1 MNITFLIGNGF
12 DLNLGLKTSYKDF
25 YKYYKKKE
33 PKDFIAKSIKSN
45 YELWADLEIG
55 LGQFLKDYT
64 KDDIERFLDS
74 KTQLEKHL
82 IDYLIEENKRV
93 EYIDKEKLSKE
104 LRTFVTEIS
113 KDFTKKDR
121 RSFDEVMKNSSS
133 IDYKFITFNYTDVL
147 DNIVSCSQKYLK
159 PFSTHI
165 HGNTRVNDTIS
176 MPLHVNGSLD
186 NGLILGLDNKFQID
200 NAQLQDEISL
210 TNYMLK
216 EKLNNELGEYN
227 KETAENIIDNSKI
240 ICLFGLSI
248 GNTDDHWWCYLMKW
262 LLKSPNNRLIIF
274 VKDNTTVSTNATSKI
289 RYRDKKRI
297 SFSNHNN
304 KLSDAEKDQIHKRT
318 IIIQNS
324 NIFSFSGLKLKP
336 NKDDIIKQ
344 EIIEKIKKQVNV
356 SIKNIKD
363 NTPYSEAIIRKYIK
377 ELVEEKIITYQL
389 GKHNKKLYKLV

>member
-33 PKDFIAKSIKSN
+33 PKDFIAKSINSN
-45 YELWADLEIG
+45 YELWADLEMG

-74 KTQLEKHL
+74 KALLEKHL
-82 IDYLIEENKRV
+82 IDYLKEENKRV

-104 LRTFVTEIS
+104 LKTFVTEIS
-113 KDFTKKDR
+113 KDLTKKDR
-121 RSFDEVMKNSSS
+121 QSFDDVMKNSSS

-147 DNIVSCSQKYLK
+147 DNIVSCAQKYLK

-165 HGNTRVNDTIS
+165 HINTRVNDTIS
-176 MPLHVNGSLD
+176 MPLHVNGSLE

-200 NAQLQDEISL
+200 NPQLQDEISL

-227 KETAENIIDNSKI
+227 KEYAEKIIDNSI
-240 ICLFGLSI
+240 IVCLFGLSI
-248 GNTDDHWWCYLMKW
+248 GNTDDYWWCYLMKW
-262 LLKSPNNRLIIF
+262 LLKRPSNKLIIF
-274 VKDNTTVSTNATSKI
+274 VKDDTIVSTNATSKI
-289 RYRDKKRI
+289 RYRDKKRND
-297 SFSNHNN
+297 FSDHYN
-304 KLSDAEKDQIHKRT
+304 KLSDTEKEQIHKRT

-344 EIIEKIKKQVNV
+344 EIIEKIKKQVNA
-356 SIKNIKD
+356 SIKDIRD
-363 NTPYSEAIIRKYIK
+363 NTPYSETIIRKYLK
-377 ELVEEKIITYQL
+377 ELLDEKVITFEL
-389 GKHNKKLYKLV
+389 GNHNKKIYKLA